1 MASHRVRKNEEIRVK
16 EVRLIDDR
24 GEQMGVLP
32 IEEAL
37 RRARE
42 KGLDLVEVAP
52 QADPVVCKI
61 IDFGKY
67 LYAREK
73 REKKKQRPRQL
84 KEMRL
89 STRIDEHD
97 LETKLRR
104 IKEFLEDGYKVRIT
118 VFFRGRE
125 IVHMD
130 RGHELLGR
138 VTAALA
144 TVAKVDQPPTEKGR
158 SLQMLLV
165 PLGSKERRDE
175 REEP

>member
-1 MASHRVRKNEEIRVK
+1 
-16 EVRLIDDR
+16 
-24 GEQMGVLP
+24 MGVLP

-52 QADPVVCKI
+52 QANPVVCKI

-84 KEMRL
+84 KEIRL
-89 STRIDEHD
+89 STRINEHD
-97 LETKLRR
+97 LETKLRQIR
-104 IKEFLEDGYKVRIT
+104 RFLEEGCKVRIT

-130 RGHELLGR
+130 RGRELLER
-138 VTAALA
+138 ISLTLSDAS
-144 TVAKVDQPPTEKGR
+144 KVDQPPTEKGR
-158 SLQMLLV
+158 ALQMLLV
-165 PLGSKERRDE
+165 PQSQGGKGRRDE
-175 REEP
+175 GEEP

>member
-1 MASHRVRKNEEIRVK
+1 MRKNEEIKVR
-16 EVRLIDDR
+16 EVRLID
-24 GEQMGVLP
+24 EQGNQVGVLP

-52 QADPVVCKI
+52 QANPVVCKI

-84 KEMRL
+84 KEIRL
-89 STRIDEHD
+89 SMRINEHD
-97 LETKLRR
+97 LETKLRQIR
-104 IKEFLEDGYKVRIT
+104 KFLEDGCKVRIT

-130 RGHELLGR
+130 RGRELLER
-138 VTAALA
+138 ISAILSDAS
-144 TVAKVDQPPTEKGR
+144 KVDQPPVEKGR
-158 SLQMLLV
+158 ALQMLLV
-165 PLGSKERRDE
+165 PQSGKGKRDE
-175 REEP
+175 GEEP

>member
-1 MASHRVRKNEEIRVK
+1 
-16 EVRLIDDR
+16 
-24 GEQMGVLP
+24 MGILP

-52 QADPVVCKI
+52 QANPVVCKI

-84 KEMRL
+84 KEIRL
-89 STRIDEHD
+89 SMRIDEHD
-97 LETKLRR
+97 LETKLRQIR
-104 IKEFLEDGYKVRIT
+104 KFLEDGCKVRIT

-130 RGHELLGR
+130 RGRELLER
-138 VTAALA
+138 ISAILSDAS
-144 TVAKVDQPPTEKGR
+144 KVDQPPIEKGR
-158 SLQMLLV
+158 ALQMLLV
-165 PLGSKERRDE
+165 PQPQGKKGKRDE
-175 REEP
+175 GEEP

>member
-1 MASHRVRKNEEIRVK
+1 
-16 EVRLIDDR
+16 
-24 GEQMGVLP
+24 MGVLP
-32 IEEAL
+32 VEEAL

-67 LYAREK
+67 LYAKEK
-73 REKKKQRPRQL
+73 REKRKQRPRQL
-84 KEMRL
+84 KEIRL

-104 IKEFLEDGYKVRIT
+104 TKEFLEDGYKVRFT

-125 IVHMD
+125 IIHMD
-130 RGHELLGR
+130 RGRELLAR

-144 TVAKVDQPPTEKGR
+144 AAAKVDQPPTEKGR

>member
-1 MASHRVRKNEEIRVK
+1 VGI
-16 EVRLIDDR
+16 
-24 GEQMGVLP
+24 LP

-52 QADPVVCKI
+52 QANPVVCKI

-84 KEMRL
+84 KEIRL
-89 STRIDEHD
+89 SMRIDEHD
-97 LETKLRR
+97 LETKLRQIR
-104 IKEFLEDGYKVRIT
+104 KFLEDGCKVRIT

-130 RGHELLGR
+130 RGRELLER
-138 VTAALA
+138 ISAILSDAS
-144 TVAKVDQPPTEKGR
+144 KVDQPPIEKGR
-158 SLQMLLV
+158 ALQMLLV
-165 PLGSKERRDE
+165 PQPQGKKGKRDE
-175 REEP
+175 GEEP

>member
-1 MASHRVRKNEEIRVK
+1 
-16 EVRLIDDR
+16 
-24 GEQMGVLP
+24 MGILP

-52 QADPVVCKI
+52 QANPVVCKI

-84 KEMRL
+84 KEIRL
-89 STRIDEHD
+89 SMRIDDHD
-97 LETKLRR
+97 LETKLRQIR
-104 IKEFLEDGYKVRIT
+104 KFLEDGCKVRIT

-130 RGHELLGR
+130 RGRELLER
-138 VTAALA
+138 ISAILSDES
-144 TVAKVDQPPTEKGR
+144 KVDQPPIEKGR
-158 SLQMLLV
+158 ALQMLLV
-165 PLGSKERRDE
+165 PLPQPQGKKGKRDE
-175 REEP
+175 GEEP